1 MNFLRRRLSDSSFIA
16 NLPNGYMT
24 DLQRSDPPP
33 PPPSTATPGVP
44 ATSSGQAPAP
54 APNAVPSASPAPE
67 CRPQAAPAPSS
78 GSGFFSSLTSLS
90 SITNVVKQTAASAG
104 LVDQNPAPGPG
115 PVSMRFKILLIIDEP
130 QHEWSR
136 LFRGKKL
143 QGDYDVKVEQAEFSE
158 INLVSHANGTCN
170 VDMQLIR
177 NGTKVVR
184 SIKPDFVLMRQHAY
198 SMAHNED
205 FRNMIIG
212 LQYAG
217 VPSINSLESIYSL
230 CDKPWAFAQLIATC
244 KKLGP
249 DKFPLIDQTF
259 YPNHKDMISMPSFP
273 VVVKIGHAHSG
284 MGKVKVDNLSDFQDI
299 ASVVAITQT
308 YTTTEPFIDAKY
320 NIRVQRIGSD
330 YKAYM
335 RTSISGNW
343 KSNTGSAMLEQVA
356 MTDKYKL
363 WVDIC
368 SEIFGGLEI
377 CAVKAICGKDGKDY
391 ITEVVGSSM
400 QLIGEH
406 QAEDRQLISDLVLTK
421 MNQLQPR
428 MAARSP
434 VQRPEVAEPTKNTG
448 QWRQS
453 QGGAVQAQLTQPQ
466 RVEPPAELAPKVSPQ
481 PMPTPPSV
489 SRAATIP
496 IQKQASTPVAKPY
509 SAPVSR
515 PAPAPVQ
522 KQSSAPPPKPPP
534 PAVVRMTSA
543 QGSKPTPAL
552 VQKPTPAPAPVLAP
566 AHVSAPVL
574 STTLVTVSVS
584 APVSPPAPAPAPAPA
599 PVLSPTL
606 ATVTVPAPVS
616 PPAPAP
622 TPAAAPVSAP
632 TSALA
637 PALLPALSPTPA
649 PVSPP
654 VPPPASPPTLA
665 PTTQQPKPQPLASP
679 SAAPAPG
686 KPAEL
691 PPLPP
696 KPLVSPSAAPAPGKP
711 AELPPLPPK
720 PLPPKPIPP
729 VRRNSKPQIQ
739 PKPQTPLPPKPNP
752 DAVSPSR
759 APGLSLS
766 PKRSPGRVQS
776 PFLPQSPAKAQPPM
790 VLSPDFHPDPTPI
803 LMPISATGTAPAP
816 EPAPEPTPA
825 PVSVSDPDSAS
836 SPASSPVPVPASS
849 PVPVPATVSA
859 SAPAPESAEAQP
871 PVEERTAPK
880 GHPLLNKSQSLTN
893 AFSALGDA
901 SFFRSSSTSS
911 STGGEDE
918 AKAETIRN
926 IRKSF
931 ASLFSD

>member
-44 ATSSGQAPAP
+44 ATSPGQVPAP
-54 APNAVPSASPAPE
+54 APNAAPPAPE
-67 CRPQAAPAPSS
+67 CGPQPAQAAPAPAPSS

-90 SITNVVKQTAASAG
+90 SITNVVKQTAVSAG

-115 PVSMRFKILLIIDEP
+115 HVSMRFKILLVIDE
-130 QHEWSR
+130 QQYVWSR
-136 LFRGKKL
+136 LFRGKKI
-143 QGDYDVKVEQAEFSE
+143 QGDYDIKVEQAAFSE
-158 INLVSHANGTCN
+158 INLVSHANGSCN
-170 VDMQLIR
+170 VDIQLIR

-356 MTDKYKL
+356 MTDKYKQ

-421 MNQLQPR
+421 MNQAQPR
-428 MAARSP
+428 TATRSP
-434 VQRPEVAEPTKNTG
+434 VQKPVRKLSLSCPET
-448 QWRQS
+448 
-453 QGGAVQAQLTQPQ
+453 GGAVQAQLTQPQ
-466 RVEPPAELAPKVSPQ
+466 SVEPPADSTPASH
-481 PMPTPPSV
+481 PTP
-489 SRAATIP
+489 
-496 IQKQASTPVAKPY
+496 
-509 SAPVSR
+509 
-515 PAPAPVQ
+515 
-522 KQSSAPPPKPPP
+522 
-534 PAVVRMTSA
+534 
-543 QGSKPTPAL
+543 
-552 VQKPTPAPAPVLAP
+552 
-566 AHVSAPVL
+566 
-574 STTLVTVSVS
+574 
-584 APVSPPAPAPAPAPA
+584 
-599 PVLSPTL
+599 
-606 ATVTVPAPVS
+606 
-616 PPAPAP
+616 
-622 TPAAAPVSAP
+622 
-632 TSALA
+632 
-637 PALLPALSPTPA
+637 
-649 PVSPP
+649 
-654 VPPPASPPTLA
+654 A
-665 PTTQQPKPQPLASP
+665 PTTQQPKPQPQVSP
-679 SAAPAPG
+679 SAAPPPG

-696 KPLVSPSAAPAPGKP
+696 KP
-711 AELPPLPPK
+711 
-720 PLPPKPIPP
+720 KPIPP
-729 VRRNSKPQIQ
+729 VRRNSKPLIQ
-739 PKPQTPLPPKPNP
+739 PKPQTPLPPLGLKPSP
-752 DAVSPSR
+752 DAVFSSR
-759 APGLSLS
+759 APGQSLS

-776 PFLPQSPAKAQPPM
+776 PFLPQSPAKAQPPT

-803 LMPISATGTAPAP
+803 MMPMSST
-816 EPAPEPTPA
+816 A
-825 PVSVSDPDSAS
+825 PVSAPVSAS
-836 SPASSPVPVPASS
+836 SPLPV
-849 PVPVPATVSA
+849 
-859 SAPAPESAEAQP
+859 SAPAPESAKAEP
-871 PVEERTAPK
+871 LVEEPPAPK

-911 STGGEDE
+911 SAGGEDE